1 MVWSLPDA
9 QTSYNTGPT
18 VVALPIRPAFSHMS
32 LKISGSP
39 MVICVCVCAS
49 TQIPLRRCQNYFF
62 ARCWET
68 RGFRSG
74 DGFTV
79 AVAVASGLL
88 DLDSLLLKVS
98 LTFGDIS
105 FWTDLVWATID
116 LVWTLTTPC

>member
-1 MVWSLPDA
+1 MCMCMCINTNTFA
-9 QTSYNTGPT
+9 QVSK
-18 VVALPIRPAFSHMS
+18 L
-32 LKISGSP
+32 
-39 MVICVCVCAS
+39 
-49 TQIPLRRCQNYFF
+49 FF
-62 ARCWET
+62 CSVLGNSRLSV
-68 RGFRSG
+68 RSG